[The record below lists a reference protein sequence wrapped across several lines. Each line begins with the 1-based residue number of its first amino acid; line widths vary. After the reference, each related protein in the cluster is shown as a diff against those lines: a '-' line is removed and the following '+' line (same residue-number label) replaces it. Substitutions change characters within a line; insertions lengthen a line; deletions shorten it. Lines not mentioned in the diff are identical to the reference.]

1 MDHTGLGLFMVAEG
15 PSRGPFW
22 QHGDEWTWV
31 EPIPGFT
38 SCQWFLLHCQGMRV
52 WTERK
57 IEGPI
62 DLDSNPRDPSG
73 PGDLRQVTSPLGSGP
88 LTHKTEA
95 DGT

>member
-1 MDHTGLGLFMVAEG
+1 M
-15 PSRGPFW
+15 
-22 QHGDEWTWV
+22 
-31 EPIPGFT
+31 
-38 SCQWFLLHCQGMRV
+38 